1 MKRVIR
7 EDSELNRRICEV
19 EDLMHKYGIQIDGA
33 YMKLSVNGQT
43 YNIGRDS
50 CEFPRQIDEP
60 FWRDD
65 DSV

>member
-1 MKRVIR
+1 MRKVIK

-19 EDLMHKYGIQIDGA
+19 EALMNRYGMQIDGA

-60 FWRDD
+60 FWR
-65 DSV
+65 SVDV